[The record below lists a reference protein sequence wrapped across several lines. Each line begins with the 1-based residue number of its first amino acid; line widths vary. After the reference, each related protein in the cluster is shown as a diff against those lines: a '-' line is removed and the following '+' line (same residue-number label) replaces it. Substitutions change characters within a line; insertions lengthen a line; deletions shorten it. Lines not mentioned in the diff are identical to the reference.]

1 MLKRKIESYIENHLT
16 SGDNKIL
23 VIEGARQVGK
33 SYIIRNVCKR
43 LFTNYVEVNFVADD
57 EGPQIFKNVHQTEDF
72 YLKLSMVSG
81 RELGS
86 YDNTMIFL
94 DEIQHYPQFLTML
107 KFFVQDRRFHFIAS
121 GSLLGITLRS
131 TTSIPIG
138 SILRH
143 EMYQLDF
150 EEFLWATGVGEDA
163 IESWRENFNKGES
176 LDEATHDYVLGLFRR
191 YLLVGGMPD
200 AVNEYLNSH
209 NIMRVRDVQESI
221 HGLYGTDASKYE
233 SDSNRSLVVRR
244 IYDLI
249 PSMMENKKKR
259 VIAKDIRGID
269 GDRFSHYVNE
279 FEYLL
284 SSGISNG
291 VTAVSNPKFPLAE
304 SVSKNFI
311 KLYLNDV
318 GLLTAQLYKYNM
330 MAILNDERSVILG
343 AVYESVVA
351 QELKAH
357 GFKLFY
363 YDNRHKGE
371 VDFIIDDYKRL
382 SVFPIEVKSGR
393 DYQIHSALNN
403 LLATADYNVKSGCV
417 LSNERTVREADG
429 IWYYPIYYVMFFEPY
444 ISHGD
449 LYF

>member
-1 MLKRKIESYIENHLT
+1 
-16 SGDNKIL
+16 
-23 VIEGARQVGK
+23 
-33 SYIIRNVCKR
+33 
-43 LFTNYVEVNFVADD
+43 
-57 EGPQIFKNVHQTEDF
+57 
-72 YLKLSMVSG
+72 
-81 RELGS
+81 
-86 YDNTMIFL
+86 
-94 DEIQHYPQFLTML
+94 
-107 KFFVQDRRFHFIAS
+107 
-121 GSLLGITLRS
+121 
-131 TTSIPIG
+131 
-138 SILRH
+138 
-143 EMYQLDF
+143 
-150 EEFLWATGVGEDA
+150 
-163 IESWRENFNKGES
+163 
-176 LDEATHDYVLGLFRR
+176 
-191 YLLVGGMPD
+191 
-200 AVNEYLNSH
+200 
-209 NIMRVRDVQESI
+209 
-221 HGLYGTDASKYE
+221 
-233 SDSNRSLVVRR
+233 
-244 IYDLI
+244 
-249 PSMMENKKKR
+249 MMENKKKR